1 MTQFFP
7 RIGNFLISVK
17 TNSAVK
23 QPFRQLGYLAFCGV
37 PSFHI
42 GFFVSFNDGINVLTS
57 AILKLN
63 NETKVGILAAV
74 AVTLLILGF
83 NLLKGEK
90 IFVSGFELKSYYDN
104 IAGLGTGNPVLYNG
118 FRVGQVKNID
128 INKST
133 GKIEVRFSLD
143 KGLEIP
149 YDSKAI
155 IANADLLG
163 SKAIRIE
170 RGTKPQVVE
179 NGGTLVGEVEQ
190 SLEERIEDEILPIK
204 DDVAG
209 LIKNLEQF
217 VGWLNNTMDESAG
230 NKVDKILD
238 DFVSTSRNFS
248 RASSRVD
255 TLMGTFQA
263 VAGNANKIVKN
274 IKNQNETIT
283 RVMENTAK
291 FTDSLASAAG
301 SVKMIA
307 EESSSMIKNINGLMT
322 DVESGKG
329 TLGMLLKDDKL
340 YNNLNS
346 NSARLDSLL
355 EHFQGEPRIPVN
367 LRLSLGDPEGK
378 ERARLMKES
387 RKAEKGK

>member
-1 MTQFFP
+1 
-7 RIGNFLISVK
+7 
-17 TNSAVK
+17 
-23 QPFRQLGYLAFCGV
+23 
-37 PSFHI
+37 
-42 GFFVSFNDGINVLTS
+42 
-57 AILKLN
+57 LKLN

-74 AVTLLILGF
+74 AVTLLIIGF
-83 NLLKGEK
+83 NLLKSEK

-118 FRVGQVKNID
+118 FRVGQVKNIE
-128 INKST
+128 INKTT

-149 YDSKAI
+149 YDSKAV

-179 NGGTLVGEVEQ
+179 NGGTLTGEVEA
-190 SLEERIEDEILPIK
+190 SLEERISTEILPLK
-204 DDVAG
+204 DDIGG
-209 LIKNLEQF
+209 LINNLKQF

-238 DFVSTSRNFS
+238 DFATTSRNFS
-248 RASSRVD
+248 HSSYRVD
-255 TLMGTFQA
+255 TLLGTFQA
-263 VAGNANKIVKN
+263 TASNANKIVKN
-274 IKNQNETIT
+274 IRNQNETIT

-291 FTDSLASAAG
+291 FTDSLSSASS
-301 SVKMIA
+301 SVKAIV
-307 EESSSMIKNINGLMT
+307 EETSSMIKNLNGLMA
-322 DVESGKG
+322 DVENGNG
-329 TLGMLLKDDKL
+329 TLGKLIKDDKL
-340 YNNLNS
+340 YDNLNS

-367 LRLSLGDPEGK
+367 LRISLGDPEGK
-378 ERARLMKES
+378 ERARLMKAS
-387 RKAEKGK
+387 RKAEKEGK

>member
-1 MTQFFP
+1 MWVSTRVCGYFFHTDFFP
-7 RIGNFLISVK
+7 NFKV
-17 TNSAVK
+17 
-23 QPFRQLGYLAFCGV
+23 
-37 PSFHI
+37 
-42 GFFVSFNDGINVLTS
+42 GINDLTPPV
-57 AILKLN
+57 LKLN

-74 AVTLLILGF
+74 AITLLILGF

-90 IFVSGFELKSYYDN
+90 IFVSGFELKAYYND
-104 IAGLGTGNPVLYNG
+104 IAGLGKGNPVLYNG
-118 FRVGQVKNID
+118 FRVGQVKNIE

-133 GKIEVRFSLD
+133 GQLEVRFSLD

-149 YDSKAI
+149 YDSKAV

-179 NGGTLVGEVEQ
+179 NGGTLEGMVEQ
-190 SLEERIEDEILPIK
+190 SLEERIEKEILPIK
-204 DDVAG
+204 DDVEG
-209 LIKNLEQF
+209 LVSNLRDF

-230 NKVDKILD
+230 NKIDKILD

-248 RASSRVD
+248 HASQRVD

-263 VAGNANKIVKN
+263 TANNAKLISRN
-274 IKNQNETIT
+274 IKNQNETIA

-291 FTDSLASAAG
+291 FSDSLASAAG

-307 EESSSMIKNINGLMT
+307 EQSSSMIKNINNLME
-322 DVESGKG
+322 DVEEGKG
-329 TLGMLLKDDKL
+329 TLGKLIKDDKL

-346 NSARLDSLL
+346 NSARLDTLL
-355 EHFQGEPRIPVN
+355 EHLQDEPRIPVN
-367 LRLSLGDPEGK
+367 LRVSFGDPEGK
-378 ERARLMKES
+378 ERARLMKEA
-387 RKAEKGK
+387 RKSAKKEK

>member
-1 MTQFFP
+1 
-7 RIGNFLISVK
+7 
-17 TNSAVK
+17 
-23 QPFRQLGYLAFCGV
+23 
-37 PSFHI
+37 
-42 GFFVSFNDGINVLTS
+42 
-57 AILKLN
+57 LKLN

-74 AVTLLILGF
+74 AITLLIIGF

-90 IFVSGFELKSYYDN
+90 IFVSGFELKAYYDN
-104 IAGLGTGNPVLYNG
+104 IAGLGTGNPVTYNG

-143 KGLEIP
+143 KGLSIP
-149 YDSKAI
+149 YDSRAV

-163 SKAIRIE
+163 SKTIRIE
-170 RGTKPQVVE
+170 RGAKTQMVD
-179 NGGTLVGEVEQ
+179 NGGTLVGEVEI
-190 SLEERIEDEILPIK
+190 SLETRIQNEILPLK
-204 DDVAG
+204 DDIGG
-209 LIKNLEQF
+209 LINNLKQF

-238 DFVSTSRNFS
+238 DFTTTSRNFS
-248 RASSRVD
+248 HASYRVD
-255 TLMGTFQA
+255 TLLGTFQA
-263 VAGNANKIVKN
+263 TASNANKIVKN
-274 IKNQNETIT
+274 IRNQNETIT

-291 FTDSLASAAG
+291 FTDSLAGASG
-301 SVKMIA
+301 SVKAIVD
-307 EESSSMIKNINGLMT
+307 ESSAMIKTLNGIMA

-329 TLGMLLKDDKL
+329 TLGQLMKDEKL

-367 LRLSLGDPEGK
+367 LRVSLGDPEGK
-378 ERARLMKES
+378 ERARLMKAS
-387 RKAEKGK
+387 RKAEKQGN